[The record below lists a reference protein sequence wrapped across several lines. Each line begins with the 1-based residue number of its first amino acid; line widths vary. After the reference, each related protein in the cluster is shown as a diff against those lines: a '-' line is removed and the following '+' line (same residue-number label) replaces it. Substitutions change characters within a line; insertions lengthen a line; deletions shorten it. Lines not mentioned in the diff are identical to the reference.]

1 MRLWKLGLKI
11 QIFFYTNCWSL
22 SESTG
27 CKKTCNNRS
36 TITYAQQTTGQ
47 WSRLLTYI
55 TARKIKTLKI
65 KLRKNEDR
73 EKKTIKCTDIRLT
86 DRGFLARYQV
96 GIWRAGFVGQSS
108 RRDVCLGPGVATDRA
123 TTGRIWRLGS
133 TTSSDW
139 QLTWGWCAWD
149 DQG

>member
-1 MRLWKLGLKI
+1 MKAGLKNSNFLLHKLLKFVWKYWV
-11 QIFFYTNCWSL
+11 QKDVQQSL
-22 SESTG
+22 Y
-27 CKKTCNNRS
+27 NHVRS
-36 TITYAQQTTGQ
+36 ADDGTMVQVTHIYNSQKNKD
-47 WSRLLTYI
+47 I
-55 TARKIKTLKI
+55 KNKIK
-65 KLRKNEDR
+65 KNEDR